1 MSYILKALRK
11 SEQERLARQPET
23 AAARILADQAEPRHK
38 SSKLIILLIITNLI
52 LAACFFW
59 FIRKEP
65 ASLLSVE
72 TKKPLVTEQTHV
84 KPAIETL
91 VKTDQAPKPGVK
103 KSATE
108 SPSIADLA
116 GSRNNQVSQPPG
128 AKPVMEKEPAL
139 VQHKPAP
146 ITQEMEPK
154 SIVSAQVE
162 PALNVEKKLAA
173 APESKTVPFLS
184 ELPQEFRLTVPEFK
198 VNVFVYSEQPAQRF
212 VMVDMVKYTVGER
225 IKESL
230 TLKEIRLDSF
240 VVEYNNRT
248 FRIKRP

>member
-23 AAARILADQAEPRHK
+23 AAARILAIQAAPRHK

-65 ASLLSVE
+65 ATISLADLQKS
-72 TKKPLVTEQTHV
+72 LAAEQTQT
-84 KPAIETL
+84 KPAIEPQ
-91 VKTDQAPKPGVK
+91 VKTGQAPKISIK
-103 KSATE
+103 KSVTAT
-108 SPSIADLA
+108 PSIADLA
-116 GSRNNQVSQPPG
+116 ESRNNQVSQVPA
-128 AKPVMEKEPAL
+128 AKPVMEKEPVL
-139 VQHKPAP
+139 MQHKPSP
-146 ITQEMEPK
+146 VNQEMGPK
-154 SIVSAQVE
+154 SIVAAQAG
-162 PALNVEKKLAA
+162 PGLNVEKKLPA

-184 ELPQEFRLTVPEFK
+184 ELPAEFRHTVPEMK
-198 VNVFVYSEQPAQRF
+198 VNVFVYSEQPEQRF
-212 VMVDMVKYTVGER
+212 VMVDMVKYTTGER
-225 IKESL
+225 IKESII
-230 TLKEIRLDSF
+230 LKEIRPDSF